1 MEGGILGSGNRR
13 IIDFGEWSRRI
24 TDPKTSGFGDGLKK
38 GFTKPRIILL
48 VIIALLFIFFLII
61 APFASF
67 YTDALWYNQLGFE
80 SLFWKTLI
88 AKIVSVLVFGAI
100 FFAIIY
106 TNIHVA
112 RKLTPEQ
119 RIDLAGSP
127 LEGIVKL
134 IQETWSRVVKIV
146 VVVFCAVTAFFAG
159 IGWGGKWEL
168 VLKFLNH
175 TSFGK
180 SDPIFQKDAGFYMF
194 TFPFLRALASWLLGS
209 VIFIFI
215 ITGLIYLLVGGIR
228 FQRGSGIFAPKVKGH
243 LSILLAAIF
252 LIKAFMYRLDM
263 YELLF
268 NKEGAVYGIGY
279 TDLKARIPAYWILFV
294 LSILAAVVLLA
305 NVRYRG
311 WILPMIAVGSLVIV
325 TIIAGSIVPLIMQ
338 NYKVKPNERG
348 LEAAYLKHNIDFT
361 RVAYDIN
368 KVKRKPYPAEE
379 NLTMDLINKNR
390 LTIDNVRL
398 WDTRPMVDV
407 CQQLQAIRQYY
418 GFTDV
423 DVDRYVIDG
432 VYRQVMI
439 AAREMV
445 QANLPSAAKTW
456 INQVLVYTHGYG
468 VMVAPSNDVTGE
480 GNPRFVLK
488 DIPPRGETDL
498 KLTRPEIYFGEQTSN
513 YVVVGTTED
522 EFDYPVENKQVYTK
536 YKGRGGVYVK
546 GIWRR
551 ILFAIRFLDPNM
563 LFSGQI
569 KGDSQVL
576 YFRDVRERV
585 SRCAPFLKLDR
596 DPYIVISDDGKLYW
610 ILDTYTTS
618 DYFPY
623 SEHTQGFG
631 NYIRNSVK
639 AVVDAYT
646 GKVWL
651 YVIDEKDPVIMTY
664 RKIFPRIFT
673 SFDKMP
679 EGLRKHL
686 RYPEDYFIIQA
697 NMLRTYHM
705 TEPRQFY
712 NKEDEWDF
720 PKETYNEGA
729 QEMVPYY
736 LIMKLP
742 DEPKEEMVLLLP
754 FVPHKRENMISWF
767 AARMDGDKYGELINF
782 AFPAGK
788 LIYGP
793 EQIEGRI
800 EQDPMISQQLS
811 LWRQEGSQ
819 VIRGNLLVIPIEG
832 SILYVEPLYLQAVQI
847 RIPQIKRVILAYGQ
861 QVVMETTLERALER
875 IFTGVPPDK
884 TEEEKPKAA
893 DISELSQ
900 RAVEIYEKA
909 TEAQKAGN
917 WAQYG
922 EYLKQLGE
930 VLKSLNE
937 QAQKKK

>member
-1 MEGGILGSGNRR
+1 MGAGDRR
-13 IIDFGEWSRRI
+13 IIDLDEWSRKLEGSNI
-24 TDPKTSGFGDGLKK
+24 SGFKSGLKR
-38 GFTKPRIILL
+38 GLTKPRIVIL
-48 VIIALLFIFFLII
+48 VIIALIIIFFLII

-67 YTDALWYNQLGFE
+67 YTDALWYNQLGFQ

-88 AKIVSVLVFGAI
+88 AKILSVIVFGAV
-100 FFAIIY
+100 FFAIIFV
-106 TNIHVA
+106 NIQVA
-112 RKLTPEQ
+112 RKLSPEQ
-119 RIDLAGSP
+119 RIDLEGSP

-134 IQETWSRVVKIV
+134 IQETWTKLVRIV
-146 VVVFCAVTAFFAG
+146 VVAFCAFTAFIAG
-159 IGWGGKWEL
+159 IGWGTRWEL

-175 TSFGK
+175 SYFGK

-194 TFPFLRALASWLLGS
+194 AFPFLKSFASWLLGS
-209 VIFIFI
+209 LIFVFI
-215 ITGLIYLLVGGIR
+215 ITSLIYLLVGGIR
-228 FQRGSGIFAPKVKGH
+228 FRRGGEMFAPRVKGH

-252 LIKAFMYRLDM
+252 LIKAFMYRLNM

-268 NKEGAVYGIGY
+268 KKEGAVYGIGY
-279 TDLKARIPAYWILFV
+279 TDLKVRIPVLWILFV
-294 LSILAAVVLLA
+294 LSILAAIVLIA

-311 WILPMIAVGSLVIV
+311 WLLPAIAVGSLVIV
-325 TIIAGSIVPLIMQ
+325 TVIAGSLVPLIVQ

-348 LEAAYLKHNIDFT
+348 LEAPYLKHNIDFT
-361 RVAYDIN
+361 RIAYDIG

-379 NLTMDLINKNR
+379 RLTMDLINKNR
-390 LTIDNVRL
+390 LTVDNVRL
-398 WDTRPMVDV
+398 WDARPMIDV
-407 CQQLQAIRQYY
+407 YQQLQAIRQYY

-439 AAREMV
+439 SAREMI
-445 QANLPSAAKTW
+445 QGNLPAAAKTW

-468 VMVAPSNDVTGE
+468 VALAPSNDVTEE
-480 GNPRFVLK
+480 GNPRIILR
-488 DIPPRGETDL
+488 DIPPRSETDL
-498 KLTRPEIYFGEQTSN
+498 KVTRPQIYFGEQTSG
-513 YVVVGTTED
+513 YVVVDTTED
-522 EFDYPVENKQVYTK
+522 EFDYPAENRQVYTK
-536 YKGRGGVYVK
+536 FKGRGGVYVK
-546 GIWRR
+546 NLWRR

-569 KGDSQVL
+569 KGSSQVL

-596 DPYIVISDDGKLYW
+596 DPYIVIDDDGKLYW
-610 ILDTYTTS
+610 ILDTYATS

-623 SEHTQGFG
+623 SEHTEGFG

-651 YVIDEKDPVIMTY
+651 YVIDEKDPVIRTY
-664 RKIFPRIFT
+664 RKIFPGIFT
-673 SFDKMP
+673 SFERMP
-679 EGLRKHL
+679 ESLKRHL

-705 TEPRQFY
+705 TDPRQFY

-720 PKETYNEGA
+720 PKETYNEGS

-736 LIMKLP
+736 LIMRLP
-742 DEPKEEMVLLLP
+742 GETKEEMVLLLP
-754 FVPHKRENMISWF
+754 FVPHNRQNMISWF
-767 AARMDGDKYGELINF
+767 AARMDGEKYGELINF
-782 AFPAGK
+782 VFPSGK

-800 EQDPMISQQLS
+800 EQDPTISQQLS
-811 LWRQEGSQ
+811 LWRQKGSQ

-832 SILYVEPLYLQAVQI
+832 AIIYVEPLYLQAEHL
-847 RIPQIKRVILAYGQ
+847 RIPQIKRVIVAYGQ
-861 QVVMETTLERALER
+861 QVVMEHTLEAALER
-875 IFTGVPPDK
+875 IFTGAPPSK
-884 TEEEKPKAA
+884 VEEEKPVTGDLS
-893 DISELSQ
+893 DISQTALEL
-900 RAVEIYEKA
+900 YEKA
-909 TEAQKAGN
+909 VEAQRAGN

-930 VLKSLNE
+930 VLKNLTE
-937 QAQKKK
+937 QVKEK